1 MLSKEEGIKAVRIAR
16 EAIEN
21 FVSGKEIKIKQYP
34 EVFNQKLGV
43 FVTINTH
50 PEKELRGCIGY
61 PEPIMP
67 LINALVD
74 AAQNA
79 CQDPRFEPLQEQEL
93 GKIVIEVSVLTVPE
107 LIVVT
112 APNDYVGKIKIGVDG
127 LIAECGYCRGLLL
140 PQVAVEWN
148 WDEEEFLAH
157 TCTKSGLPP
166 DAWLQKNTKIY
177 KFQAQIFSEQSPRG
191 KIVERTLVQKNK
203 GVQR

>member
-1 MLSKEEGIKAVRIAR
+1 MLSEEEGIKAVRIAR
-16 EAIEN
+16 EVIEN
-21 FVSGKEIKIKQYP
+21 FVSGKKIKIEHYP
-34 EVFNQKLGV
+34 EVFKKKLGV

-50 PEKELRGCIGY
+50 PENELRGCIGY

-79 CQDPRFEPLQEQEL
+79 CNDPRFEPLQEREL
-93 GKIVIEVSVLTVPE
+93 DKIVIEASVLTTPE
-107 LIVVT
+107 LIVVNT
-112 APNDYVGKIKIGVDG
+112 PNEYVNKIKIGADG
-127 LIAECGYCRGLLL
+127 LIAERGYFRGLLL

-148 WDEEEFLAH
+148 WDEEEFLSH
-157 TCTKSGLPP
+157 TCMKSGLPP

-191 KIVERTLVQKNK
+191 KIVERTLVQKK
-203 GVQR
+203 